1 MMKQDLD
8 MIKGIKI
15 SIFRYCHLKF
25 MIFPDDPTKLI
36 WDILIVIALLYIC
49 FVVPFEISFRED
61 DSTESDV

>member
-1 MMKQDLD
+1 
-8 MIKGIKI
+8 
-15 SIFRYCHLKF
+15 

-61 DSTESDV
+61 DSTESEV